1 MNNKKHHFRYSKA
14 QWISMLESEIPG
26 FDYQSTIKEIDRSIC
41 IEPINHPDDIKGL
54 SGIVEND
61 YEIIPRKLIYV
72 PGGALDGNVFKNDA
86 LHGVEEINFLLSLIS
101 REEKNQNIGLCTL
114 VVNPEK
120 HFFYTIAKLRVL
132 LVFTRKI
139 APENQVK
146 IGLKLPTQNDVESL
160 INYTTYSFA
169 AKTAGVDFI
178 TTDDK
183 VSVLKKLEAMCHVL
197 NHETD
202 LGVDV
207 WKGSFLMEKLVTSI
221 TKEVNEAFKFPLF
234 KHQEQQHDIEY
245 SVAGEYPFLRGPYT
259 GMYLI
264 RPWTVRQYAGF
275 STAEES
281 NAFYKSNLAQ
291 GQKGLSVAFDLP
303 THRGYDSDHPHVYG
317 DVGKAGVA
325 VDTVED
331 MKLLFKDI
339 ALDRVSV
346 SMTMN
351 GAVLPVM
358 AFFIV
363 AAQEQ
368 GVHQKDLRGTL
379 QNDILKEFMVRNTYI
394 YPPLPSMRIVKDIIS
409 YCAQHLPNFNPISIS
424 GYHMHEAGASTAQE
438 LAFTLADGV
447 EYVKLCLEAGLKV
460 DDFAPRLSFFW
471 GTGMKF
477 KDEVAKMR
485 AGRVLWAE
493 LMQQFTPQN
502 PKSGMLRVHCQ
513 TSGWS
518 LIAQNPSNNIV
529 RTTVEALAAIS
540 GHTQSLHTNALDEAI
555 ALPTPASAK
564 IARDTQLYLQK
575 EIGFTEVIDP
585 FGGSEEIEKRTVE
598 LIEEAR
604 SILTQIDAMGG
615 MTLAIKK
622 RYPQS
627 LIERNAAA
635 RQASID
641 AGEEII
647 VGLNK
652 YQFEEKEKLNI
663 LEVDNE
669 QVKQAQVE
677 RLEKI
682 KTQRD
687 NGEVK
692 TLLAQ
697 IEKAAKGNAN
707 LLALCIKAAKARVT
721 LGEISL
727 ALEKV
732 FGRHQAVTQIRKG
745 MYARAFNNDKVE
757 VVRKLTKEF
766 RKRDGR
772 QPRILIAKMGQDGHD
787 RGAKVIASAFADMGF
802 DVDLAPLFQTPSQ
815 VVKQAIE
822 NDVHIIG
829 ISSLAGGHKALV
841 SELMQTLKGQGL
853 EDVIVIVGGIIPDND
868 HNLLKDIGVSFV
880 FGPGTDI
887 TKAAEQLLNK
897 MLS

>member
-26 FDYQSTIKEIDRSIC
+26 FDYQSTIKEVDRSIC

-54 SGIVEND
+54 SGIVESN
-61 YEIIPRKLIYV
+61 YEIIPRELIYV
-72 PGGALDGNVFKNDA
+72 PGDALDGNVLKSDA
-86 LHGVEEINFLLSLIS
+86 LHGIEEINFLLSLIS

-139 APENQVK
+139 VPENQVK

-160 INYTTYSFA
+160 INYTTYTFA

-202 LGVDV
+202 LDVDV
-207 WKGSFLMEKLVTSI
+207 WKGSFLMEKLVASI
-221 TKEVNEAFKFPLF
+221 TKEVNETFNFPLF

-245 SVAGEYPFLRGPYT
+245 SIAGQHPFLRGPYT

-331 MKLLFKDI
+331 IKLLFKDI
-339 ALDRVSV
+339 ALNRVSV

-368 GVHQKDLRGTL
+368 GVQQKDLRGTL

-585 FGGSEEIEKRTVE
+585 FGGSEEIEKKTEE

-604 SILTQIDAMGG
+604 SILTQIDVMGG

-647 VGLNK
+647 VGLNR

-682 KTQRD
+682 KAQRD

-697 IEKAAKGNAN
+697 IEKAAKGSAN